1 MWTRSQ
7 IWKIFSQNDTGPHT
21 YESSAQPPPLY
32 CRTKQDVPDTVSQ
45 ASKLDPILG
54 KKGNRYASAQRTG
67 INIETH
73 GSKD

>member
-1 MWTRSQ
+1 M
-7 IWKIFSQNDTGPHT
+7 NLLLNP
-21 YESSAQPPPLY
+21 PPPLY
-32 CRTKQDVPDTVSQ
+32 CRTKQDAPDTVSQ

>member
-1 MWTRSQ
+1 MTQDRTPM
-7 IWKIFSQNDTGPHT
+7 NLLLN
-21 YESSAQPPPLY
+21 PPPLY
-32 CRTKQDVPDTVSQ
+32 CRTKQDAPDTVSQ